1 MGIVSWIIVG
11 ILAGWLTEGAGNKNP
26 FDSFNTALIA
36 IFGALLGGGM
46 AGVLFHMQD
55 PISLFNLSTLI
66 VAFLGAVLTVTIAR
80 SLPGHSPV

>member
-11 ILAGWLTEGAGNKNP
+11 ILAGWMTDEVIKENP
-26 FDSFNTALIA
+26 FDYFNTILIA
-36 IFGALLGGGM
+36 VFGAVLGGFL
-46 AGVLFHMQD
+46 AGWLFHMRD